1 MSMLIDHV
9 QVSCPV
15 GGEDAARRFY
25 VDGLGMTERPKP
37 PILAARGGA
46 WFQSGEA
53 WLHVGVEDNF
63 RPARKAHPAL
73 SVDDLDAVADRLA
86 GLGFPISWDGA
97 IPGVRRFHT
106 VDGNGNRIELQAKP
120 APGAAS

>member
-9 QVSCPV
+9 QVSCAP

-46 WFQSGEA
+46 WFRSGAAEV
-53 WLHVGVEDNF
+53 HVGVEDDF

-73 SVDDLDAVADRLA
+73 AVDDVDAVAGRLA
-86 GLGFPISWDGA
+86 ALGFPISWDDA
-97 IPGVRRFHT
+97 IPGLRRFHT
-106 VDGNGNRIELQAKP
+106 ADGNGNRIELQAHRARDLP
-120 APGAAS
+120 S